1 MPGKLFGAWLSSLVY
16 LADNWLSM
24 VGIAIVTSATV
35 SWLFLLPTT
44 LRGDI
49 QNPYIGILSY
59 LALPAFF
66 FAGLFIVPVGIFW
79 KRRRER
85 RAGQYP
91 QSFGPLT
98 WANRPVRHLVILVG
112 LLTTANIVI
121 GSQFTYG
128 AVNYMDTVTFCG
140 KTCHTVMQ
148 PEYTAYQNSPH
159 SRVECVQC
167 HIGPGASWFV
177 QSKLAGV
184 GQVFAVILN
193 NYPRPIPTPVHNLR
207 PARETCEACHWPQKY
222 ASDRLR
228 IIPKYAEDEANTAT
242 KTVLMI
248 KLGGGNNGIGIHGTH
263 LGPGVRIRYAHSD
276 VQRQTI
282 PWIEYNAPGRQTV
295 YAAEGSPAGPGKLPV
310 REMDCMDCHNRP
322 AHAYEM
328 PERAMDNA
336 MFAGLISPALPNA
349 KKKGLELLKASYGT
363 REAAAA
369 RIPQAFEEFYQQ
381 KYPAIYGQHQKEVSE
396 GGKEVL
402 AIWDRN
408 IFPAMNVT
416 WGKYPLNIGH
426 TDFPGCFRCH
436 DDAHTSADGRKV
448 TQDCNA
454 CHSVL
459 AVEEA
464 APKILQ
470 DLGMAP
476 AENTP
481 PPAADGKK

>member
-1 MPGKLFGAWLSSLVY
+1 MYKNLFRDWLAPLVH
-16 LADNWLSM
+16 LSNNWLSM
-24 VGIAIVTSATV
+24 IGVAVVTSATV
-35 SWLFLLPTT
+35 FWLFLLPMT
-44 LRGDI
+44 LRGEM
-49 QNPYIGILSY
+49 QNPYIGMLSY
-59 LALPAFF
+59 LALPGFF
-66 FAGLFIVPVGIFW
+66 FFGLFLIPLGIAW

-85 RAGQYP
+85 RTASLPGT
-91 QSFGPLT
+91 FGPLT
-98 WANRPVRHLVILVG
+98 WANREVRRLVVFIGV
-112 LLTTANIVI
+112 LTVANIVI
-121 GSQFTYG
+121 ASQFAYG

-148 PEYTAYQNSPH
+148 PEYMAYQNSPH
-159 SRVECVQC
+159 SRVECVKC

-207 PARETCEACHWPQKY
+207 PARETCETCHWPQKY
-222 ASDRLR
+222 GSDRLQ
-228 IIPKYAEDEANTAT
+228 IFPKYAEDEANTAT
-242 KTVLMI
+242 KTVLML
-248 KLGGGNNGIGIHGTH
+248 KVGGGNNGIGIHGTH

-276 VQRQTI
+276 EPRQTI
-282 PWIEYNAPGRQTV
+282 PWIEYNGPGRRTV
-295 YAAEGSPAGPGKLPV
+295 YAAAGSAADPGKLPV

-322 AHAYEM
+322 AHSYEM

-336 MFAGLISPALPNA
+336 MFAGLIAPLLPNA
-349 KKKGLELLKASYGT
+349 KKKGLELLKASYAT
-363 REAAAA
+363 REAAATQ
-369 RIPQAFEEFYQQ
+369 IPRGMEDFYRQN
-381 KYPAIYGQHQKEVSE
+381 YPEIYAQRQKEVAAA
-396 GGKEVL
+396 GRQVL

-416 WGKYPLNIGH
+416 WGAYPLNIGH

-436 DDAHTSADGRKV
+436 DDSHTSVDGRKV
-448 TQDCNA
+448 TQDCGA

-476 AENTP
+476 GDNTVP
-481 PPAADGKK
+481 SGDKKQ